1 MPWEDIQRVISLM
14 PQLDKLEVGYNNLN
28 SLFPGASH
36 PCLRTLNLDNN
47 ELSDWENLA
56 VSLSAF
62 PRLV

>member
-28 SLFPGASH
+28 SLSPGASH